1 MTTLEKIKAKVT
13 RIDIDELIKRLKME
27 LKIKESEETSETED
41 TEIRTSNVDG
51 QVLLEYAMYD
61 TLLIILDIT
70 HLKKV
75 NEDLYSIWINMI
87 KDYWYLNKYDKLI
100 KSSEDDNSDDE
111 DIEVSSIKEGDTQ
124 VNFSSKS
131 STININGTKYSTGTI
146 NFDENILREK
156 YKKDLYRHRV
166 MRW

>member
-1 MTTLEKIKAKVT
+1 MTTLEKIKSKVT
-13 RIDIDELIKRLKME
+13 RIDIDELIKRLKIE
-27 LKIKESEETSETED
+27 LKIKEKASETED
-41 TEIRTSNVDG
+41 AEIKTSGVDG

-70 HLKKV
+70 HLKKI
-75 NEDLYSIWINMI
+75 NEDLYSIWISMI
-87 KDYWYLNKYDKLI
+87 KDYWYLNKYDNLI
-100 KSSEDDNSDDE
+100 KSNDDDSDNE

>member
-13 RIDIDELIKRLKME
+13 HIDIDELIKRLKME
-27 LKIKESEETSETED
+27 LKIKESEETTED
-41 TEIRTSNVDG
+41 AESKISNVDG
-51 QVLLEYAMYD
+51 QIFLEYAIYD

-75 NEDLYSIWINMI
+75 NEKLYSIWINMI

-100 KSSEDDNSDDE
+100 KSSEDDNSDD
-111 DIEVSSIKEGDTQ
+111 DDMEVSSIKEGDTT

-131 STININGTKYSTGTI
+131 STININGTKYATGTI
-146 NFDENILREK
+146 NFDENILKEK